1 MNLREVS
8 EIYHGKFDNFVS
20 TIYYD
25 ENDIRII
32 EMFKEAIQTGK
43 PLTNKKIDIVL
54 FGKPLKFPKGTDIY

>member
-32 EMFKEAIQTGK
+32 EIIIR
-43 PLTNKKIDIVL
+43 LINHII
-54 FGKPLKFPKGTDIY
+54 

>member
-54 FGKPLKFPKGTDIY
+54 FGKPL